1 MKNGSIQNKMVSIK
15 RFDSALIMLQI
26 YSFSQVWF
34 QNRRTKWRKRH
45 AAEMATAKK
54 KQDGSGGYGGGACD
68 GEEDEGSG
76 VSDQEDDEL
85 GLQDLTSLT

>member
-1 MKNGSIQNKMVSIK
+1 
-15 RFDSALIMLQI
+15 
-26 YSFSQVWF
+26 
-34 QNRRTKWRKRH
+34 
-45 AAEMATAKK
+45 MATAKK

-76 VSDQEDDEL
+76 VSDQEDDDL